1 MTEQDTTTTAA
12 PDRERRP
19 ARVPWRF
26 EPRQGAG
33 GPFVFLWIVV
43 AIVAALAISSLLL
56 LVARVDIP
64 TAYRALFLG
73 AAGSRRALLQTLV
86 RASTLILTGL
96 SAAIAFRARIWN
108 IGQEGQLIAGGVAA
122 FWAFTL
128 FSGLPRPLHF
138 LLVLLF
144 ALAGGALLGGL
155 TGLLKVRFRVDEIIS
170 TMMLNYIMLYLVAF
184 MVSGGGPWK
193 EPTSA
198 YQQSILIPAA
208 LRFPKLVPASG
219 LHIGLLVALA
229 AAAAVKILLDRTPLG
244 FEIRA
249 LGFNPTAA
257 RFKGTNVPAT
267 IVIVM
272 LLSGGL
278 AGLAGAGELF
288 GVQYRLVLDLASGL
302 GYTGIIVAM
311 LANLDPL
318 GVVVAAILFGGLT
331 NGAFKLQTAT
341 GVSSSIIE
349 AIQAI
354 VLLCVLAAFVFSR
367 YRLKRISNADPA
379 TADSHPR

>member
-1 MTEQDTTTTAA
+1 VTEQQAATAVA
-12 PDRERRP
+12 ERERRP

-26 EPRQGAG
+26 ESRQGSG
-33 GPFVFLWIVV
+33 GIAVVLWIVV

-56 LVARVDIP
+56 MVAHVDLP
-64 TAYRALFLG
+64 TAYGALFEG
-73 AAGSRRALLQTLV
+73 AFGSTRALLQTLV

-96 SAAIAFRARIWN
+96 SAAVAFRARVWN
-108 IGQEGQLIAGGVAA
+108 IGQEGQLIAGGVAG

-128 FSGLPRPLHF
+128 FSGLPRPLFF

-144 ALAGGALLGGL
+144 ALAGGALLGAL
-155 TGLLKVRFRVDEIIS
+155 TGVLKTRFRVDEIIS
-170 TMMLNYIMLYLVAF
+170 SMMFNYIILYFVAF

-198 YQQSILIPAA
+198 YQQSILIPAP

-244 FEIRA
+244 FEIKA
-249 LGFNPTAA
+249 LGYNPTAA
-257 RFKGTNVPAT
+257 RFKGTNVAAT
-267 IVIVM
+267 VVIVM

-331 NGAFKLQTAT
+331 NGAYKLQTST

-367 YRLKRISNADPA
+367 YRLTRISHADPA
-379 TADSHPR
+379 LANGHPG

>member
-1 MTEQDTTTTAA
+1 MTEQEGTTAV
-12 PDRERRP
+12 PEREQRSP
-19 ARVPWRF
+19 RVPWRF

-33 GPFVFLWIVV
+33 GAWVLLWIVV
-43 AIVAALAISSLLL
+43 AIVAALVISSLLL
-56 LVARVDIP
+56 LVAHVDVP
-64 TAYRALFLG
+64 TAYGALFVG
-73 AAGSRRALLQTLV
+73 AFGSQRALLQTLL

-96 SAAIAFRARIWN
+96 SAAVAFRAKIWN
-108 IGQEGQLIAGGVAA
+108 IGQEGQLIAGGVGA

-128 FSGLPRPLHF
+128 FSGLPRPLLF

-144 ALAGGALLGGL
+144 ALASGALLGGL
-155 TGLLKVRFRVDEIIS
+155 TGLLKTRFRVDEIIS
-170 TMMLNYIMLYLVAF
+170 TMMLNYIMLYFVAF
-184 MVSGGGPWK
+184 IVSSGGPWK

-219 LHIGLLVALA
+219 LHIGLLVSLA
-229 AAAAVKILLDRTPLG
+229 AAVAVKILLDRTPLG

-249 LGFNPTAA
+249 LGLNPAAA

-267 IVIVM
+267 IIIVM

-288 GVQYRLVLDLASGL
+288 GVQYRLVLDLAGGL

-318 GVVVAAILFGGLT
+318 GVVLAAILFGGLT
-331 NGAFKLQTAT
+331 NGAYKLQTTT

-367 YRLKRISNADPA
+367 YRLKRISYADPA

>member
-1 MTEQDTTTTAA
+1 MLLI
-12 PDRERRP
+12 
-19 ARVPWRF
+19 ARVNV
-26 EPRQGAG
+26 G
-33 GPFVFLWIVV
+33 
-43 AIVAALAISSLLL
+43 
-56 LVARVDIP
+56 
-64 TAYRALFLG
+64 TAYRALFVG
-73 AAGSRRALLQTLV
+73 AFGSTRAILQTLV
-86 RASTLILTGL
+86 RAATLILTGL
-96 SAAIAFRARIWN
+96 SAAIAFRAKIWN

-128 FSGLPRPLHF
+128 FSHLPRPF
-138 LLVLLF
+138 YILLVLLF
-144 ALAGGALLGGL
+144 ALAGGALLGAL

-170 TMMLNYIMLYLVAF
+170 TMMLNYIMLYFVSF
-184 MVSGGGPWK
+184 MVSSGGPWK

-198 YQQSILIPAA
+198 YQQSILIPADA
-208 LRFPKLVPASG
+208 RFPQLAHASG
-219 LHIGLLVALA
+219 LHIGLIVALLA
-229 AAAAVKILLDRTPLG
+229 AAVVKVILDRTPLG

-249 LGFNPTAA
+249 LGYNPTAA
-257 RFKGTNVPAT
+257 RFKGMNVPVT
-267 IVIVM
+267 IMIVM

-278 AGLAGAGELF
+278 AGLAGAGELL

-331 NGAFKLQTAT
+331 NGAFRLQTST

-367 YRLKRISNADPA
+367 YRFERVPDADP
-379 TADSHPR
+379 TAANSHRS

>member
-1 MTEQDTTTTAA
+1 MTKQEAA
-12 PDRERRP
+12 TGGSERSERA
-19 ARVPWRF
+19 ARVPWRL

-33 GPFVFLWIVV
+33 GAWALLWIVV

-56 LVARVDIP
+56 VVARVNIP
-64 TAYRALFLG
+64 TAYSALLLG
-73 AAGSRRALLQTLV
+73 AFGSTRAVLQTLV

-96 SAAIAFRARIWN
+96 SAAVAFRARIWN
-108 IGQEGQLIAGGVAA
+108 IGQEGQLIAGGVAG

-128 FSGLPRPLHF
+128 FSGLPRPLFF

-155 TGLLKVRFRVDEIIS
+155 TGVLKTRFRVDEIIS
-170 TMMLNYIMLYLVAF
+170 SMMFNYIILYFVAF
-184 MVSGGGPWK
+184 MVSSGGPWK

-198 YQQSILIPAA
+198 YQQSILIPAP
-208 LRFPKLVPASG
+208 LRFPMLVPASG
-219 LHIGLLVALA
+219 LHIGLLVSLA
-229 AAAAVKILLDRTPLG
+229 AAAFVKILLERTPLG

-249 LGFNPTAA
+249 LGLNPTAA
-257 RFKGTNVPAT
+257 RFKGTNVAAT

-288 GVQYRLVLDLASGL
+288 GIQYRLVLDLASGL

-331 NGAFKLQTAT
+331 NGAYKLQTAT

-379 TADSHPR
+379 AADSHSR

>member
-1 MTEQDTTTTAA
+1 MTGQPTTTA
-12 PDRERRP
+12 PVDRERP
-19 ARVPWRF
+19 ATRMPWKL
-26 EPRQGAG
+26 EPRQSAG
-33 GPFVFLWIVV
+33 RLWSLLWVVV
-43 AIVAALAISSLLL
+43 AIVAALAISSMLLA
-56 LVARVDIP
+56 VAKVNIG

-73 AAGSRRALLQTLV
+73 AFGSERAVLQTLV

-128 FSGLPRPLHF
+128 FSGLPRPLLF

-144 ALAGGALLGGL
+144 ALAGGAFLGAL

-170 TMMLNYIMLYLVAF
+170 SMMLNYIMLYFVAF
-184 MVSGGGPWK
+184 MVSSGGPWK

-198 YQQSILIPAA
+198 YQQSILIPSG
-208 LRFPKLVPASG
+208 LRFPMLVPGSG
-219 LHIGLLVALA
+219 LHIGLLVALVA
-229 AAAAVKILLDRTPLG
+229 AVLVKILLDRTSLG

-249 LGFNPTAA
+249 LGLNPTAA

-267 IVIVM
+267 IMIVM

-318 GVVVAAILFGGLT
+318 GVVLAAILFGGLT
-331 NGAFKLQTAT
+331 NGAFRLQTST

-367 YRLKRISNADPA
+367 YRLKRTTYADSA
-379 TADSHPR
+379 AADSHSG

>member
-1 MTEQDTTTTAA
+1 MTEPSATAA
-12 PDRERRP
+12 VNEPERR
-19 ARVPWRF
+19 ASRVPWRF
-26 EPRQGAG
+26 VPREGPSGASQL
-33 GPFVFLWIVV
+33 LWILV
-43 AIVAALAISSLLL
+43 AVIAALGISSLLL
-56 LVARVDIP
+56 LIARVNVG
-64 TAYRALFLG
+64 TAYRALFVG
-73 AAGSRRALLQTLV
+73 AFGSTRAILQTLV
-86 RASTLILTGL
+86 RAATLILTGL
-96 SAAIAFRARIWN
+96 SAAIAFRAKIWN

-128 FSGLPRPLHF
+128 FSHLPRPF
-138 LLVLLF
+138 YILLVLLF
-144 ALAGGALLGGL
+144 ALAGGALLGAL

-170 TMMLNYIMLYLVAF
+170 TMMLNYIMLYFVSF
-184 MVSGGGPWK
+184 MVSSGGPWK

-198 YQQSILIPAA
+198 YQQSILIPADA
-208 LRFPKLVPASG
+208 RFPQLAHASG
-219 LHIGLLVALA
+219 LHIGLIVALLA
-229 AAAAVKILLDRTPLG
+229 AAVVKVILDRTPLG

-249 LGFNPTAA
+249 LGYNPTAA
-257 RFKGTNVPAT
+257 RFKGMNVPVT
-267 IVIVM
+267 IMIVM

-278 AGLAGAGELF
+278 AGLAGAGELL

-331 NGAFKLQTAT
+331 NGAFRLQTST

-367 YRLKRISNADPA
+367 YRFERVPDADP
-379 TADSHPR
+379 TAANSHRS